1 MNFYNLG
8 ELLFNIINTIIILF
22 ISIILSLLTASFLF
36 FPLITAILITL
47 QNTFIYNKGYFYKTF
62 FKTILFVLKNY
73 FKTSLLFYLIFLII
87 NFLFAFAVF
96 YSVPMFFKF
105 SIFILSSLFFILIIM
120 SASICTLKITKT
132 DELLAN
138 SILISIKHINFTLSI
153 LAITFLLIYI
163 FLNSTILV
171 FVVYFVVY
179 IVLIT
184 YIIEYGIIK
193 NYK

>member
-171 FVVYFVVY
+171 FVVCFVVY